1 MRNLAVSEALR
12 RRLTY
17 ENIARLSSAAAQI
30 NYEAEMTLDDVK
42 KLHRLQSDFEK
53 DPSNMQVAYEF
64 FSELNRHGKY
74 NTVIRLYDKYEL
86 AYSSTKDT
94 YTERTRS

>member
-1 MRNLAVSEALR
+1 MRNLAVSGALR

-42 KLHRLQSDFEK
+42 KLHRLQNDFEK

-64 FSELNRHGKY
+64 FSVTY
-74 NTVIRLYDKYEL
+74 NFPNL
-86 AYSSTKDT
+86 
-94 YTERTRS
+94 